1 MGRSGKVTVSVLPSA
16 NKQMKKFLGQIE
28 AAGLSFKSFYKVWF
42 V

>member
-28 AAGLSFKSFYKVWF
+28 AAGLSSSFYEVWF